1 MKLTQIKLM
10 KKDAIIRNDFREI
23 RRLEKIMHMNRHNFK
38 MQTPKRL

>member
-1 MKLTQIKLM
+1 MKTEQIKLM

-23 RRLEKIMHMNRHNFK
+23 RRLEKIMSMNVKVGK